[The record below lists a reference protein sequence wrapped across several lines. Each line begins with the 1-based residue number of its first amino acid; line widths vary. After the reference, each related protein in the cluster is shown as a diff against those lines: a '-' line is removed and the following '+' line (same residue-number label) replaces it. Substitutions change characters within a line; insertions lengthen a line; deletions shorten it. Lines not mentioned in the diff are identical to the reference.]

1 MHANLWFNK
10 NLFRK
15 KIRNRFVPISFC
27 PQFLKRQNGR
37 NFKAKTEVKF
47 KQLRIPDVKLNLE
60 KLMKSK
66 TSAVGAL
73 TGGIKMLFKANKVG
87 HVEGHGK
94 ITGPNEVSVIDGNGA
109 VSQVINTKNIM
120 IATGSEVT
128 PFPGIEVSQD
138 TIQLYLLCFCQAT
151 LRGTVVLWTSPRDP
165 QW

>member
-1 MHANLWFNK
+1 M
-10 NLFRK
+10 
-15 KIRNRFVPISFC
+15 
-27 PQFLKRQNGR
+27 NGR
-37 NFKAKTEVKF
+37 KFKIFKAKTEVKF
-47 KQLRIPDVKLNLE
+47 NQLRIPDVKLNLE

-138 TIQLYLLCFCQAT
+138 TIQLYLLCFCQLAAAT
-151 LRGTVVLWTSPRDP
+151 LGGTVVLWIPLGTRNRNPRTP
-165 QW
+165 TEFLKTTKNTI

>member
-1 MHANLWFNK
+1 
-10 NLFRK
+10 
-15 KIRNRFVPISFC
+15 
-27 PQFLKRQNGR
+27 
-37 NFKAKTEVKF
+37 
-47 KQLRIPDVKLNLE
+47 
-60 KLMKSK
+60 MKSK

-138 TIQLYLLCFCQAT
+138 TILFT
-151 LRGTVVLWTSPRDP
+151 LFLPAGCSHIGWHCCSLDTPRDP

>member
-1 MHANLWFNK
+1 MDLPYLLIS
-10 NLFRK
+10 LF
-15 KIRNRFVPISFC
+15 PC
-27 PQFLKRQNGR
+27 YFL
-37 NFKAKTEVKF
+37 TEVKF
-47 KQLRIPDVKLNLE
+47 KQFFWIPDVKLNLE

-94 ITGPNEVSVIDGNGA
+94 ITGPNEVSVIDGNGG

-128 PFPGIEVSQD
+128 PFPGIEVSLNAM
-138 TIQLYLLCFCQAT
+138 IVFT
-151 LRGTVVLWTSPRDP
+151 LFLPAAKPHWVAL
-165 QW
+165 

>member
-1 MHANLWFNK
+1 M
-10 NLFRK
+10 
-15 KIRNRFVPISFC
+15 
-27 PQFLKRQNGR
+27 
-37 NFKAKTEVKF
+37 TEVKF
-47 KQLRIPDVKLNLE
+47 KQLRISDVKLNLE

-66 TSAVGAL
+66 TTAVGAL

-138 TIQLYLLCFCQAT
+138 TMQLYLLCFCQAT
-151 LRGTVVLWTSPRDP
+151 LGGTVVLWTPLGTRNGNPRTP
-165 QW
+165 TEFLKTTKNSI

>member
-1 MHANLWFNK
+1 MDLPYLLIS
-10 NLFRK
+10 LF
-15 KIRNRFVPISFC
+15 PC
-27 PQFLKRQNGR
+27 YFL
-37 NFKAKTEVKF
+37 TEVKF
-47 KQLRIPDVKLNLE
+47 KQFFWIPDVKLNLE

-138 TIQLYLLCFCQAT
+138 TILFTLFLIMLDVFQAKI
-151 LRGTVVLWTSPRDP
+151 
-165 QW
+165 